1 MLKKYAGVEDLNL
14 SEAEIKGFPSD
25 KKKGGRERESEGQ
38 FTVFSVNVGRQDD
51 FSPRDLMAII
61 NKYAPQKGLEIGGIR
76 IFDNVTKFEVD
87 VTGIEGFGNY
97 FRNVNF
103 NGLPF
108 MVRETGERPG
118 SLRKGGERSG
128 KRNSTANNKW
138 KGERRRSEGS
148 SRGRFGEKKKGV
160 DNGRRSGKKH

>member
-1 MLKKYAGVEDLNL
+1 
-14 SEAEIKGFPSD
+14 
-25 KKKGGRERESEGQ
+25 
-38 FTVFSVNVGRQDD
+38 
-51 FSPRDLMAII
+51 MAII

-118 SLRKGGERSG
+118 QF
-128 KRNSTANNKW
+128 A
-138 KGERRRSEGS
+138 ERR
-148 SRGRFGEKKKGV
+148 
-160 DNGRRSGKKH
+160 GKKRKT